1 MPTKQI
7 NINITNTQSF
17 TTQISLFGGL
27 QDPNQYSVNANT
39 LYTWDTSLVN
49 FGANATFTIQAKRSG
64 APTFNTIQGNMNG
77 SFAGLVY
84 GLNQLNMGMFWF
96 EVIGSLQTIYTSS
109 DYYDFGSLDF
119 PV

>member
-27 QDPNQYSVNANT
+27 QDPNRYSVNANT

-49 FGANATFTIQAKRSG
+49 FSANATFTLQYKRSG
-64 APTFNTIQGNMNG
+64 AVSFISLIGNMNN
-77 SFAGLVY
+77 SFSGLVY
-84 GLNQLNMGMFWF
+84 GLNQLNIGMFWY
-96 EVIGSLQTIYTSS
+96 EIIGSLKTIYASS
-109 DYYDFGSLDF
+109 DYYEFGNLDF

>member
-17 TTQISLFGGL
+17 TAQISLFGGL
-27 QDPNQYSVNANT
+27 QDPNRYSVNANT

-49 FGANATFTIQAKRSG
+49 FSANSIFTIQAKRSG
-64 APTFNTIQGNMNG
+64 APTFNTIVGNMNN

-84 GLNQLNMGMFWF
+84 GLNQLNIGMFWY
-96 EVIGSLQTIYTSS
+96 EVVGALQTIYTSS
-109 DYYDFGSLDF
+109 DFYEFGNLDF

>member
-7 NINITNTQSF
+7 NINVTNTQSY

-49 FGANATFTIQAKRSG
+49 FSANTTFTIQVKRSG
-64 APTFNTIQGNMNG
+64 ASTFNTIQGNMNN
-77 SFAGLVY
+77 SFLGLVF
-84 GLNQLNMGMFWF
+84 GLNQLNIGMFWY
-96 EVIGSLQTIYTSS
+96 EIVGSLQTIYASS
-109 DYYDFGSLDF
+109 DYYEYGNLDF
-119 PV
+119 PI